1 MEARVVTKNIEIE
14 GRKFVVKKYTAMDGL
29 KVAKLILAKVIPIF
43 QDFVPLVTKISSR
56 KSTVAL
62 NKDGADGSASNIIR
76 FSVRALPLQCAASG
90 NPRPHGSG
98 CILAVPAI
106 EKVSGEDFD
115 YIVTKSLQNISEVL
129 PAGEAPVMYSN
140 GTYGVEG
147 VEYDPILVLRLTCEA
162 VMWSCGDFFDGSR
175 LTSVMSPLFSGYQQS
190 R

>member
-1 MEARVVTKNIEIE
+1 MEARVVAKNIEIE

-56 KSTVAL
+56 KPTVAL
-62 NKDGADGSASNIIR
+62 NKDGADGTAKDSS
-76 FSVRALPLQCAASG
+76 AASEMLSEVVG
-90 NPRPHGSG
+90 NISLDT
-98 CILAVPAI
+98 IASAI

-129 PAGEAPVMYSN
+129 PAGEAPVYSN

>member
-1 MEARVVTKNIEIE
+1 MEARVVTKNIEVE

-43 QDFVPLVTKISSR
+43 QDFIPLLTKMTDSR
-56 KSTVAL
+56 KQPLAL
-62 NKDGADGSASNIIR
+62 NKDGTDAPANGNISASELVDNISLDTIGL
-76 FSVRALPLQCAASG
+76 AL
-90 NPRPHGSG
+90 
-98 CILAVPAI
+98 
-106 EKVSGEDFD
+106 EKISEEDFD

-147 VEYDPILVLRLTCEA
+147 IEYDPILVLRLTCEA

-175 LTSVMSPLFSGYQQS
+175 LTSVMSPLFNG
-190 R
+190 

>member
-1 MEARVVTKNIEIE
+1 MEARVVTKNIEVE

-43 QDFVPLVTKISSR
+43 QDFIPLLTKMTDSR
-56 KSTVAL
+56 KQPLAL
-62 NKDGADGSASNIIR
+62 NKDGTDTPANGNISASELVDNISLDTIGL
-76 FSVRALPLQCAASG
+76 AL
-90 NPRPHGSG
+90 
-98 CILAVPAI
+98 
-106 EKVSGEDFD
+106 EKISEEDFD

-147 VEYDPILVLRLTCEA
+147 IEYDPILVLRLTCEA

-175 LTSVMSPLFSGYQQS
+175 LTSVMSPLFNG
-190 R
+190 